1 MGKIPNSEIYG
12 NIFEVMQEYH
22 PSSIF
27 RTYEHR
33 EIDDGSAEWKS
44 PTEGMS
50 TFEHLVNF
58 DNYLKKLGMKG
69 FTRSEFIIVD
79 NIAYFLEINSIPGM
93 TNESIFPKQAQISG
107 VSITE
112 LCDEILY
119 QATV

>member
-33 EIDDGSAEWKS
+33 ETDDGSAEWKS

-69 FTRSEFIIVD
+69 SIADKENLDRHGIV
-79 NIAYFLEINSIPGM
+79 LH
-93 TNESIFPKQAQISG
+93 
-107 VSITE
+107 E
-112 LCDEILY
+112 LPNGLVRNNVHDIKRVQRFKSNLY
-119 QATV
+119 VK